1 MRNGASTAVCLKLVQ
16 STDGRL
22 GGTFAIWQRCE
33 ASRKSSAR
41 VPKHI
46 RRLPFERAAPVV
58 GVAQQQSALLDFALF
73 RNCTDFTTLSLVLDC
88 LLCFHYVGIFS
99 RVSYKANRGPC
110 VTFQFT
116 WACLISLFAFWHTST
131 GLFHL
136 DSTRSHP
143 LIW

>member
-58 GVAQQQSALLDFALF
+58 GVAQQQSALLDFCIVSKLYGLHHIVPGAGLSSLF
-73 RNCTDFTTLSLVLDC
+73 SLRRHILASLV
-88 LLCFHYVGIFS
+88 
-99 RVSYKANRGPC
+99 
-110 VTFQFT
+110 
-116 WACLISLFAFWHTST
+116 
-131 GLFHL
+131 
-136 DSTRSHP
+136 
-143 LIW
+143 